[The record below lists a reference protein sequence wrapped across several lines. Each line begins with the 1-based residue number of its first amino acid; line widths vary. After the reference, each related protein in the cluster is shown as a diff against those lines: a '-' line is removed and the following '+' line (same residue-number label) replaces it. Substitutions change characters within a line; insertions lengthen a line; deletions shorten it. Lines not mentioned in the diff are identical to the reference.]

1 MESILVVSKKVPLEV
16 ILKEY
21 AKLGLTHRHNRCTQC
36 GRRLKF
42 TPGAI
47 LMGPLN
53 GPQRFQTCRSC
64 GFENPTLTQ
73 KVAESLES
81 QGYKLEGSEEI
92 PNFPQCFGCQKELL
106 LSKDF
111 TKVFCCNCGSAW
123 GRFEFEEIMEYPLSP
138 HLAGL
143 IPIAPDN
150 GKEAKELELLISN
163 SDIDSGTAYRVIR
176 VVPSDDTSQEDMS
189 LSEIVA
195 KNFKQEMSGF
205 PKEFKETLVAQWS
218 APIKFVRKIGR
229 KETKDDT
236 ETKETKE
243 GISQRIDAQYLAVYE
258 DYIAHYIWDGE
269 NLEVSEVSYA
279 DIFMD
284 ASAPLV
290 IPFAVVTK
298 SNKQYPDFMKF
309 WAQFW
314 VIYRSN
320 LEPFKEVLFG
330 DKARAENER
339 LANGVPLG
347 GSGQVSLAAE
357 LEKLAEL
364 RSKGLLTDEE
374 FQSAKSRLLS

>member
-1 MESILVVSKKVPLEV
+1 MPVEV

-21 AKLGLTHRHNRCTQC
+21 AKLSLTHRHNRCTEC

-47 LMGPLN
+47 LLGPAI

-73 KVAESLES
+73 KVAASLES
-81 QGYKLEGSEEI
+81 QGYELEGSEEI
-92 PNFPQCFGCQKELL
+92 PNFPQCFSCQKELL

-111 TKVFCCNCGSAW
+111 TKVFCCKCGAAW
-123 GRFEFEEIMEYPLSP
+123 GRFEFEEIVEYPLSP

-150 GKEAKELELLISN
+150 GNEAKELELLISN

-176 VVPSDDTSQEDMS
+176 VVPSDGKSQDEMS
-189 LSEIVA
+189 LSAIMA
-195 KNFKQEMSGF
+195 KNFKQELSGF
-205 PKEFKETLVAQWS
+205 PKEFKETLVAQWT
-218 APIKFVRKIGR
+218 APIKFAKKIGR
-229 KETKDDT
+229 KETTEIK
-236 ETKETKE
+236 ETKETS
-243 GISQRIDAQYLAVYE
+243 SQKIDAQYLAVYE

-269 NLEVSEVSYA
+269 NLQVSEVSYA

-290 IPFAVVTK
+290 IPFAVATK
-298 SNKQYPDFMKF
+298 SEKQYQDFMKF

-320 LEPFKEVLFG
+320 LEPFKEILFG
-330 DKARAENER
+330 DKARAESER
-339 LANGVPLG
+339 LANEVPPG

>member
-1 MESILVVSKKVPLEV
+1 MPVEV

-21 AKLGLTHRHNRCTQC
+21 AKLGLTHRHNRCTEC

-47 LMGPLN
+47 LLGPAI

-73 KVAESLES
+73 KVATSLES
-81 QGYKLEGSEEI
+81 QGYGQLEGSEEI
-92 PNFPQCFGCQKELL
+92 PNFPQCFGCGKELL

-111 TKVFCCNCGSAW
+111 TKVFCCKCGAAW
-123 GRFEFEEIMEYPLSP
+123 GRFEFEEIVEYPLSP

-143 IPIAPDN
+143 IPIAPDY

-176 VVPSDDTSQEDMS
+176 VVPSDGTSQEDMS

-205 PKEFKETLVAQWS
+205 PKEFKETLVAQWT
-218 APIKFVRKIGR
+218 APIKFARKIGR
-229 KETKDDT
+229 KEGNDTKEVK
-236 ETKETKE
+236 ETKET
-243 GISQRIDAQYLAVYE
+243 ISHKSDAQYLAVYE

-269 NLEVSEVSYA
+269 NLEVSEVSYE

-284 ASAPLV
+284 ASVPLV
-290 IPFAVVTK
+290 IPFAVITK
-298 SNKQYPDFMKF
+298 SQTQYLDFMKF

-314 VIYRSN
+314 VIFRSN

-339 LANGVPLG
+339 LANEVPLG

-364 RSKGLLTDEE
+364 RSKGVLTDEE

>member
-1 MESILVVSKKVPLEV
+1 VVSKKVPVEV

-21 AKLGLTHRHNRCTQC
+21 AKLGLTHRHNRCTEC

-47 LMGPLN
+47 LIGPAI

-81 QGYKLEGSEEI
+81 QGYELGDSEGS
-92 PNFPQCFGCQKELL
+92 PNLPECFNCQKELL

-111 TKVFCCNCGSAW
+111 TKAFCCKCGGAW
-123 GRFEFEEIMEYPLSP
+123 DRFTIEEIFGYPLSP
-138 HLAGL
+138 HLAGQ

-150 GKEAKELELLISN
+150 SNEAKELELLISN

-205 PKEFKETLVAQWS
+205 PKEFKETLVAQWT

-236 ETKETKE
+236 ETKE
-243 GISQRIDAQYLAVYE
+243 GISQRIGAQYVAVYE

-298 SNKQYPDFMKF
+298 SNKQYLDFMKF

-320 LEPFKEVLFG
+320 LEPFKEILFG

-339 LANGVPLG
+339 LANEVPPGVF
-347 GSGQVSLAAE
+347 GQVSLATE
-357 LEKLAEL
+357 LEKLAQL
-364 RSKGLLTDEE
+364 RSQGLLTDEE
-374 FQSAKSRLLS
+374 FQNAKSRLLS

>member
-1 MESILVVSKKVPLEV
+1 VVSKKVPVEV

-21 AKLGLTHRHNRCTQC
+21 AKLGLTHRHNRCTEC

-47 LMGPLN
+47 LIGPAI

-81 QGYKLEGSEEI
+81 QGYELGDSEGS
-92 PNFPQCFGCQKELL
+92 PNLPECFNCQKELL

-111 TKVFCCNCGSAW
+111 TKAFCCKCGGAW
-123 GRFEFEEIMEYPLSP
+123 DRFTIEEIFGYPLSP
-138 HLAGL
+138 HLAGQ

-150 GKEAKELELLISN
+150 SNEAKELELLISN

-205 PKEFKETLVAQWS
+205 PKEFKETLVAQWT

-236 ETKETKE
+236 ETKE
-243 GISQRIDAQYLAVYE
+243 GISQRIGAQYVAVYE

-320 LEPFKEVLFG
+320 LEPFKEILFG

-339 LANGVPLG
+339 LANEVPPGVF
-347 GSGQVSLAAE
+347 GQVSLATE
-357 LEKLAEL
+357 LEKLAQL
-364 RSKGLLTDEE
+364 RSQGLLTDEE
-374 FQSAKSRLLS
+374 FQNAKSRLLS

>member
-1 MESILVVSKKVPLEV
+1 MPVEV

-21 AKLGLTHRHNRCTQC
+21 AKLGLTHRHNRCTEC

-47 LMGPLN
+47 LIGPAI

-81 QGYKLEGSEEI
+81 QGYELGDSEGS
-92 PNFPQCFGCQKELL
+92 PNLPECFNCQKELL

-111 TKVFCCNCGSAW
+111 TKAFCCKCGGAW
-123 GRFEFEEIMEYPLSP
+123 DRFTIEEIFGYPLSP
-138 HLAGL
+138 HLAGQ

-150 GKEAKELELLISN
+150 SNEAKELELLISN

-205 PKEFKETLVAQWS
+205 PKEFKETLVAQWT

-236 ETKETKE
+236 ETKE
-243 GISQRIDAQYLAVYE
+243 GISQRIGAQYVAVYE

-320 LEPFKEVLFG
+320 LEPFKEILFG

-339 LANGVPLG
+339 LANEVPPGVF
-347 GSGQVSLAAE
+347 GQVSLATE
-357 LEKLAEL
+357 LEKLAQL
-364 RSKGLLTDEE
+364 RSQGLLTDEE
-374 FQSAKSRLLS
+374 FQRAKSQLLS

>member
-1 MESILVVSKKVPLEV
+1 MSKKVPVEV

-21 AKLGLTHRHNRCTQC
+21 AKLGLTHRHNRCTEC

-47 LMGPLN
+47 LIGPAI

-81 QGYKLEGSEEI
+81 QGYELGNSDGI
-92 PNFPQCFGCQKELL
+92 PNLPECFNCQKELL

-111 TKVFCCNCGSAW
+111 TKVFCCKCGGAW
-123 GRFEFEEIMEYPLSP
+123 DRFTIEEIFEYPLSP

-150 GKEAKELELLISN
+150 GNEAKELELLISN

-176 VVPSDDTSQEDMS
+176 VVPSDGKGQEEMS
-189 LSEIVA
+189 LSAIMA
-195 KNFKQEMSGF
+195 KNFKQELSGF
-205 PKEFKETLVAQWS
+205 PKEFKETLVAQWT
-218 APIKFVRKIGR
+218 APIKFAKKIGR
-229 KETKDDT
+229 KETTEIK
-236 ETKETKE
+236 ETKETS
-243 GISQRIDAQYLAVYE
+243 SQKIDAQYLAVYE

-269 NLEVSEVSYA
+269 NLQVSEVSYA

-290 IPFAVVTK
+290 IPFAVATK
-298 SNKQYPDFMKF
+298 SEKQYQDFMKF

-320 LEPFKEVLFG
+320 LEPFKEILFG
-330 DKARAENER
+330 DKARAESER
-339 LANGVPLG
+339 LANEVPPG

>member
-1 MESILVVSKKVPLEV
+1 MSKKVPVEV

-21 AKLGLTHRHNRCTQC
+21 AKLGLTHRHNRCTEC
-36 GRRLKF
+36 GRRLKL

-47 LMGPLN
+47 LLGPAI

-73 KVAESLES
+73 KVAVSLES
-81 QGYKLEGSEEI
+81 QGYELEGSEEI
-92 PNFPQCFGCQKELL
+92 PNFPQCFSCQKELL

-111 TKVFCCNCGSAW
+111 TKVFCCKCGAAW
-123 GRFEFEEIMEYPLSP
+123 GRFEFEEIVEYPLSP

-150 GKEAKELELLISN
+150 GNEAKELELLISN

-176 VVPSDDTSQEDMS
+176 VVPSDGKSQDEMS
-189 LSEIVA
+189 LSAIMA
-195 KNFKQEMSGF
+195 KNFKQELSGF
-205 PKEFKETLVAQWS
+205 PKEFKETLVAQWT
-218 APIKFVRKIGR
+218 APIKFAKKIGR
-229 KETKDDT
+229 KETTEIK
-236 ETKETKE
+236 ETKETS
-243 GISQRIDAQYLAVYE
+243 SQKIDAQYLAVYE

-269 NLEVSEVSYA
+269 NLQVSEVSYA

-290 IPFAVVTK
+290 IPFAVATK
-298 SNKQYPDFMKF
+298 SEKQYQDFMKF

-320 LEPFKEVLFG
+320 LEPFKEILFG
-330 DKARAENER
+330 DKARAESER
-339 LANGVPLG
+339 LANEVPPG